1 MYSPSNNSLGEMY
14 YQTNCNIMRLV
25 VRKRP
30 IVLSYY
36 AGKLLS
42 HRVFLLCK
50 RDTLS
55 LRCSI
60 YHKESYFKRKS
71 ISFKV
76 SCYKYV
82 V

>member
-60 YHKESYFKRKS
+60 YPKESYFKRKS

-76 SCYKYV
+76 SCYKYGV
-82 V
+82 